1 LWPAVLVY
9 QIRADLVELVFDP
22 RSEDLR
28 VGESLVL
35 READSGRALVV
46 QVLGFRT
53 VTYPALIRE
62 EFGLQAGEP
71 PAPDE
76 PDLKHLK
83 VAQAKVRKLAGRPW
97 ENWDGWIP
105 HREVVVERVGDREVL
120 RHCVADL
127 GNRIHLGRTLQGDPF
142 YVEGQALEKVNVIT
156 GAKGSGKSHLAKVLL
171 MRLIEQGAPCIVFD
185 INREYV
191 HLPPL
196 ELDLFEERVVRP
208 GIVHLRA
215 GRNLKLGI
223 RQFGLGPLLTMLTR
237 FGLPEASALYF
248 ENRVARLL
256 AEIRERERTGQKVP
270 FIGIDQLIQLAE
282 ENEYYQGGGSL
293 WGGGDRVAGVINGAI
308 RSRLEALKNTGL
320 FATHPK
326 EATSVQEH
334 YARIRNGGALVIDI
348 ADLPNLAKV
357 GFVQAILE
365 MVKDICEAETSAESG
380 RYPFV
385 FFEEA
390 HLYVQKASID
400 YIVTRARHL
409 GLTSFFVTNMVSG
422 LDEVVLRQADNLF
435 LLTLPYEDDVR
446 HVAKSAIIDQETLV
460 AFVRRLKRHHVLVV
474 GQATGGY
481 PVIVKVDPLSGV
493 NTAGETR
500 YFFRPRVAVG

>member
-1 LWPAVLVY
+1 MLVY

-22 RSEDLR
+22 RAEDLR
-28 VGESLVL
+28 VGESLLL

-53 VTYPALIRE
+53 VNYPALIRE
-62 EFGLQAGEP
+62 EFGPQPADPQP
-71 PAPDE
+71 PDGPDF
-76 PDLKHLK
+76 KHLK
-83 VAQAKVRKLAGRPW
+83 VALAKIRKLATRPW
-97 ENWDGWIP
+97 ENWDGWVP
-105 HREVVVERVGDREVL
+105 HREAFVERVGDREVL
-120 RHCVADL
+120 RQCVADL
-127 GNRIHLGRTLQGDPF
+127 GNRILLGRTLQGDPF
-142 YVEGQALEKVNVIT
+142 YVEGQALEKVNIIT

-171 MRLIEQGAPCIVFD
+171 MRLIEQGAPCVVFD
-185 INREYV
+185 INREYI

-215 GRNLKLGI
+215 GHNLKLGI
-223 RQFGLGPLLTMLTR
+223 RQFGLGPLLTMLTK

-256 AEIRERERTGQKVP
+256 DEVRQRERAGQKVP

-282 ENEYYQGGGSL
+282 ENEYYQGGGSG
-293 WGGGDRVAGVINGAI
+293 WGGDRVAAVINGAI

-320 FATHPK
+320 FASHPR
-326 EATSVQEH
+326 EATSIPDH
-334 YARIRNGGALVIDI
+334 YRLIRNGGALVIDI
-348 ADLPNLAKV
+348 ADLSNLAKV

-365 MVKDICEAETSAESG
+365 MIKDLCEAETAAGTG

-409 GLTSFFVTNMVSG
+409 GLTSFFVTNMVTG

-435 LLTLPYEDDVR
+435 LLNLPYEDDVR
-446 HVAKSAIIDQETLV
+446 HVAKSAVVDQETLT
-460 AFVRRLKRHHVLVV
+460 AFVRRLRRHHVLAV

-481 PVIVKVDPLSGV
+481 PVIVRVDPLTGV

>member
-1 LWPAVLVY
+1 MLVY
-9 QIRADLVELVFDP
+9 QIKADLVELVFDP

-53 VTYPALIRE
+53 VNYPALIRE
-62 EFGLQAGEP
+62 ELGAQPDGP
-71 PAPDE
+71 VPPDE

-97 ENWDGWIP
+97 DSWDGWIP

-120 RHCVADL
+120 RHCIADL
-127 GNRIHLGRTLQGDPF
+127 GNRIYLGRTLQGDPF
-142 YVEGQALEKVNVIT
+142 FVEGQALEKVNVVT

-171 MRLIEQGAPCIVFD
+171 LRLIERGAPCIVFD

-256 AEIRERERTGQKVP
+256 DEARDRERAGQKVP

-282 ENEYYQGGGSL
+282 ENEYYQGGSSL
-293 WGGGDRVAGVINGAI
+293 WGGDRVANVINGAI

-326 EATSVQEH
+326 EATSVHEH
-334 YARIRNGGALVIDI
+334 YALIRNGGALVIDI
-348 ADLPNLAKV
+348 ADLSNLAKV
-357 GFVQAILE
+357 GFVQAIIE
-365 MVKDICEAETSAESG
+365 MIKEICEAETAQGTG

-409 GLTSFFVTNMVSG
+409 GLTSFFVTNMVTG

-435 LLTLPYEDDVR
+435 LLSLPYEDDVR
-446 HVAKSAIIDQETLV
+446 HVAKSAIVDQETLL